1 MVQSKAELKREI
13 AALTQ
18 RMAQLGAGS
27 RGRGGGRGRRRRG
40 GGARAAGGVPAG
52 GASNPTP
59 VTAGGGR
66 RRRRN
71 RRGGMGSSIGNG
83 GKITITRDELLV
95 TVATT
100 TGKTESLFSKLL
112 KPGPDLMP
120 FLFRL
125 GACYQRI
132 RWRSFAVTWRPAV
145 GTNTNGII
153 TYGVAYN
160 NQKILDRMG
169 VTSLTPVNDHAVW
182 QSGRPTPLVVPQNML
197 MTRAWYELN
206 GTGTDPFD
214 QAIGTFYCSFTHDKS
229 DASASR
235 GEFWVRYTVEM
246 EGTNNA

>member
-1 MVQSKAELKREI
+1 MVQSKADLRKEI
-13 AALTQ
+13 NQLTN
-18 RMAQLGAGS
+18 RLAQMGGGPS
-27 RGRGGGRGRRRRG
+27 GRGRGRRRRG
-40 GGARAAGGVPAG
+40 GRGGAQGGVPAG

-59 VTAGGGR
+59 VTAGRGR
-66 RRRRN
+66 RRRR
-71 RRGGMGSSIGNG
+71 RRNGSGIGSSIGNG
-83 GKITITRDELLV
+83 GKITISRDELLV

-100 TGKTESLFSKLL
+100 AGKTESLFKKLL

-132 RWRSFAVTWRPAV
+132 RWKAFAVTWRPSV
-145 GTNTNGII
+145 GTNTNGIV

-160 NQKILDRMG
+160 NQDIKDRMG

-182 QSGRPTPLVVPQNML
+182 QSGRATPLVVPQSML

-206 GTGTDPFD
+206 GTDTDPFD
-214 QAIGTFYCSFTHDKS
+214 QAIGTFYCSFTHDNAALPS
-229 DASASR
+229 SR

>member
-1 MVQSKAELKREI
+1 M
-13 AALTQ
+13 
-18 RMAQLGAGS
+18 GA
-27 RGRGGGRGRRRRG
+27 
-40 GGARAAGGVPAG
+40 
-52 GASNPTP
+52 
-59 VTAGGGR
+59 
-66 RRRRN
+66 
-71 RRGGMGSSIGNG
+71 SIGNG
-83 GKITITRDELLV
+83 GKITISRDELLV

-100 TGKTESLFSKLL
+100 ASKGESLFKKLL

-120 FLFRL
+120 FLYRL

-132 RWRSFAVTWRPAV
+132 RWRAFAVTWRPSV

-160 NQKILDRMG
+160 NQDIKDRMG

-182 QSGRPTPLVVPQNML
+182 QSGRPTPLVVPQSML

-206 GTGTDPFD
+206 GSSTDPFD
-214 QAIGTFYCSFTHDKS
+214 QAIGTFYCSFTHDV
-229 DASASR
+229 AQTAASR

>member
-1 MVQSKAELKREI
+1 MVLSKAELKREVER
-13 AALTQ
+13 LTQ
-18 RMAQLGAGS
+18 RVAGLGAAKS
-27 RGRGGGRGRRRRG
+27 RGGRRKRNRRG
-40 GGARAAGGVPAG
+40 GGAQPSGIPAG
-52 GASNPTP
+52 GASEPRP
-59 VTAGGGR
+59 VRAR
-66 RRRRN
+66 SSRKRK
-71 RRGGMGSSIGNG
+71 RGGMGASIGNG
-83 GKITITRDELLV
+83 GRIVITRDELLV

-100 TGKTESLFSKLL
+100 ASKADSLFKKLL

-120 FLFRL
+120 FLYRL

-160 NQKILDRMG
+160 NQEIKDRMG

-197 MTRAWYELN
+197 MTRLWYELN
-206 GTGTDPFD
+206 GKDTDPFD
-214 QAIGTFYCSFTHDKS
+214 QALGTFYCSFTHDVKNQ
-229 DASASR
+229 AESR